1 MNANNFYNSMMSD
14 VRSINM
20 SQRVRVQAE
29 NGVRMSAAFVEA
41 LAGIATYVGFGS
53 KKPA

>member
-1 MNANNFYNSMMSD
+1 MNANNLCNSMLSD

-20 SQRVRVQAE
+20 SDRVRVQAE
-29 NGVRMSAAFVEA
+29 NGVRMLAAFVEA
-41 LAGIATYVGFGS
+41 LAGIASYVGFSS